1 MGKMAS
7 ERRTEAQDRAKAATG
22 SACYSG
28 KVYQNIRMYL
38 MRSVL
43 LVFFGN
49 RGDGLFFWRGVRE
62 SWYLLFLRATS
73 QADMLACPFG
83 DCRRGL

>member
-1 MGKMAS
+1 MAS

-28 KVYQNIRMYL
+28 KVYKNVPDEVLQMN
-38 MRSVL
+38 RSGNAGFNR

-49 RGDGLFFWRGVRE
+49 RGDGLFLLEGRGCGGE
-62 SWYLLFLRATS
+62 GILLSFIAQSALV
-73 QADMLACPFG
+73 
-83 DCRRGL
+83 